1 MLLSIHLLGRPRI
14 ERDGNLVSGPRG
26 YKAWGLLAY
35 LLRTEMAASREHA
48 VSLLFSEADDP
59 LAALRWNLSELRRLL
74 NDRHAVEGDPL
85 RLSLPPGTFVDIET
99 VSRGS
104 WAEAL
109 RVPGV
114 GRELLEGMNFSSSPA
129 FEVWLLMERRY
140 LAAIAEGVLREAA
153 LARLGSGD
161 AARAAEFAGRLV
173 ALNPLD
179 ENFQTLFVRCL
190 AAAGEGIEA
199 ARQVAR
205 CRELFSRELGTEPSP
220 AVAAAAQTRVA
231 SATSQP
237 GTGRA
242 AARAQLEAG
251 EAAIGAGVLEAGL
264 ECLRRAVLEAEA
276 AGDPELHARTL
287 VALGSAL
294 VHAARGR
301 DEEGA
306 SALHQALALA
316 GRGKFTSAA
325 AAARELGYVEF
336 LRARYERARAWAR
349 QAMKLAEDDDE
360 ERGRAR
366 CLLGSVFTDTADY
379 TEAIVE
385 LREAERLNEACGDA
399 RQAAYTLSMLGRA
412 YLLRGEL
419 DLAVDALDR
428 SLERAHAENWT
439 AFVSWPEALRGD
451 ADLAASDT
459 GAAAERYQYA
469 FALGCQLGDPC
480 WEGIA
485 ARGLGLIA
493 AARGDIGRAVE
504 WLSDAQSRCTRLPDA
519 YLWVEAYTLAALCD
533 LAVEHDLPGA
543 PAWIDELA
551 SLAGRT
557 GMRELTVRAYYC
569 RGRLGDEAAA
579 EVARILAAKID
590 NPALLA
596 IA

>member
-1 MLLSIHLLGRPRI
+1 MPLSIHLLGGPRI

-26 YKAWGLLAY
+26 YKVWGLLAY

-109 RVPGV
+109 RVPGL

-199 ARQVAR
+199 ERQVAR

-220 AVAAAAQTRVA
+220 ALAAAAQTRVA

-276 AGDPELHARTL
+276 AGDPQLHGRTL

-360 ERGRAR
+360 ELGRAR
-366 CLLGSVFTDTADY
+366 CLLGSVFTDTSDY
-379 TEAIVE
+379 KEAIVE

-419 DLAVDALDR
+419 DLAVAALER

-451 ADLAASDT
+451 ADLAAGDT
-459 GAAAERYQYA
+459 AAAAERYEYA

-493 AARGDIGRAVE
+493 AAGGDVGRAVE

-533 LAVEHDLPGA
+533 LAVEHNLPGA